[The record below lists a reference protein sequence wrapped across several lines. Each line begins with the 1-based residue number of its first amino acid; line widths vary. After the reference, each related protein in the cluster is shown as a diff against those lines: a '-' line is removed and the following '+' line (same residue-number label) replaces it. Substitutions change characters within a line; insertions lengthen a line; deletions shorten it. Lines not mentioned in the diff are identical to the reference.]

1 MDLRKIITEEII
13 NLNEERERFSVL
25 YHGTDI
31 TSAQNIIKHGI
42 KIDASTGGYFGK
54 GFYTTPDLKLV
65 KSNYAD
71 FAEDNQGVIM
81 EFMLNPNANIL
92 DLRDEQDWDI
102 WLKYARSVHNQDFY
116 LTMIRNGIDGL
127 WDNSFEGVVIYNPKA
142 LKFIKTI
149 SI

>member
-54 GFYTTPDLKLV
+54 
-65 KSNYAD
+65 D
-71 FAEDNQGVIM
+71 F
-81 EFMLNPNANIL
+81 
-92 DLRDEQDWDI
+92 
-102 WLKYARSVHNQDFY
+102 
-116 LTMIRNGIDGL
+116 IRHQI
-127 WDNSFEGVVIYNPKA
+127 
-142 LKFIKTI
+142 
-149 SI
+149 